1 MGLRSRLRRKRI
13 LIPIATVIALV
24 VAAVILQSTS
34 LVFSIVCGRSA
45 SNSRDFGPVPR
56 AAIFGRVF
64 LIYWP
69 LDDSGRP
76 ATTRAS
82 YRRDT
87 SSAERRLATRGRL

>member
-69 LDDSGRP
+69 LGRFGTP
-76 ATTRAS
+76 GYNES
-82 YRRDT
+82 
-87 SSAERRLATRGRL
+87 LVPPGHVVC